1 MPELVSVAVVGVPD
15 DAAGETVALFATA
28 RPGAE
33 ITPADV
39 LTVCRQHLPK
49 HMVPH
54 SVVILEAM
62 PVTANGKIAKR
73 ELREMAAPRAAR

>member
-1 MPELVSVAVVGVPD
+1 MAVVWRAD
-15 DAAGETVALFATA
+15 DAAGETLALFATA

-39 LTVCRQHLPK
+39 LAVCRQHLPK

-54 SVVILEAM
+54 SVILLEAM

-73 ELREMAAPRAAR
+73 QLREMAAPRAAR